1 MEGHT
6 EPLHYTRILE
16 LPVPELTWR
25 GSQVTA
31 GWFSCKLYW
40 LTMNDIIVQELT
52 VQHVCVYSNP
62 LWIMITPH
70 NTTLDVWSDHF
81 LYQYTDNNLSIA
93 TPYQHPSYNPATSH
107 QHSGNTPLTP
117 QQLPN
122 NTPLT
127 SSNISATSPQHPINS
142 PSKSQLH
149 SNTQHHLTN
158 PLQHPINTPS
168 THQQHHINIP
178 ATHQQHPSN
187 TLVLRQ
193 PTSTTHIFFRKNVN
207 I

>member
-1 MEGHT
+1 
-6 EPLHYTRILE
+6 
-16 LPVPELTWR
+16 
-25 GSQVTA
+25 
-31 GWFSCKLYW
+31 
-40 LTMNDIIVQELT
+40 MNDIIVQELT

-62 LWIMITPH
+62 LWIMITRH

-149 SNTQHHLTN
+149 SNTPAPSHKPTATPH
-158 PLQHPINTPS
+158 QHPINTP
-168 THQQHHINIP
+168 TTPH
-178 ATHQQHPSN
+178 QHPSN
-187 TLVLRQ
+187 TPTTSQQHPSIAATNKHHSHFLQEKCKYLVLAA
-193 PTSTTHIFFRKNVN
+193 SVKNQIN
-207 I
+207 FK